1 MRSLAGVSFLLLI
14 GLLTGAGMLVYAA
27 YVLIAVYL
35 LTRYLSRKWADSLV
49 VVRNSTAHEVEI
61 GQSILVNFKLE
72 NGGRWPIVWML
83 LEDALPRGALVGPPP
98 ALKIQ
103 GSNLRLCSLA
113 AGKPKLHSY
122 KLTACRRGYYQIGPL
137 IAETGDLFGLHRRFK
152 TVSAMETLLVLP
164 KIVPLIGY
172 DVASQRPVG
181 EVRVTY
187 RLMEDPTLV
196 SGIRKYQNGD
206 PMRAIHWRATART
219 GTLQCKQYQPTSVAG
234 ATLVLD
240 LHRASNPDHHEPIRS
255 DLAVTAA
262 ASIAHTLMQMQQQFG
277 LASNGRDAADRMAEE
292 KLREFESRDSA
303 RREAAMRQRS
313 DRLRPIVVPTGRGA
327 EHFIQIHKTLAR
339 IERTDGLTLPELL
352 IELQGRLSRDAT
364 VLVIVQEVD
373 EAAALALGML
383 KRQGYSVAAIVN
395 NYENDAFETATA
407 RLIAQRIGVYHLLDE
422 SSISHLCTELVGS
435 GFASGTI

>member
-1 MRSLAGVSFLLLI
+1 MRALAGISFLMLI
-14 GLLTGAGMLVYAA
+14 GLLTGASMLVYAA
-27 YVLIAVYL
+27 YVLIAIYL

-49 VVRNSTAHEVEI
+49 AVRKATAHEVEI
-61 GQSILVNFKLE
+61 GQTIIVSFKLD
-72 NGGRWPIVWML
+72 NGGRLPIIWML

-98 ALKIQ
+98 ALKID
-103 GSNLRLCSLA
+103 GSNLRLCSLSVGA
-113 AGKPKLHSY
+113 PKLHSY
-122 KLTACRRGYYQIGPL
+122 KLTALRRGYYQIGPL

-152 TVSAMETLLVLP
+152 TVSKIETLLVLP
-164 KIVPLIGY
+164 KIVPLVGY

-181 EVRVTY
+181 EVKVTY

-206 PMRAIHWRATART
+206 PMRAVHWRASART

-240 LHRASNPDHHEPIRS
+240 LHRDSNPDHHEPIRS

-277 LASNGRDAADRMAEE
+277 MISNGRDAADRMAEE
-292 KLREFESRDSA
+292 QQREFESREA
-303 RREAAMRQRS
+303 VRREAAMRKSS
-313 DRLRPIVVPTGRGA
+313 DRLRPIIVPMGRGA
-327 EHFIQIHKTLAR
+327 EHFIQLHKTLAR
-339 IERTDGLTLPELL
+339 VERTDGLKLPELL
-352 IELQGRLSRDAT
+352 SEVQSRLSRDAT
-364 VLVIVQEVD
+364 VLVIVQDVD

-395 NYENDAFETATA
+395 NYENDAFETATG
-407 RLIAQRIGVYHLLDE
+407 RLMAQRIAVYHLLDE
-422 SSISHLCTELVGS
+422 QSIAHICTQMVMV
-435 GFASGTI
+435 

>member
-1 MRSLAGVSFLLLI
+1 MRALAGISFLMLI
-14 GLLTGAGMLVYAA
+14 GLLTGASMLVYAA
-27 YVLIAVYL
+27 YVLIAIYM

-49 VVRNSTAHEVEI
+49 AVRKATAHEVEI
-61 GQSILVNFKLE
+61 GQTIMVSFKLD
-72 NGGRWPIVWML
+72 NGGRLPIIWML

-98 ALKIQ
+98 ALKID
-103 GSNLRLCSLA
+103 GSNLRLCSLS
-113 AGKPKLHSY
+113 AGAPKLHSY
-122 KLTACRRGYYQIGPL
+122 KLTALRRGYFQIGPL

-152 TVSAMETLLVLP
+152 TVSKIETLLVLP
-164 KIVPLIGY
+164 KIVPLVGY

-181 EVRVTY
+181 EVKVTY

-206 PMRAIHWRATART
+206 PMRAVHWRASART

-240 LHRASNPDHHEPIRS
+240 LHRDSNPDHHEPVRS

-277 LASNGRDAADRMAEE
+277 MISNGRDAADRMAEE
-292 KLREFESRDSA
+292 QQREFESREAA
-303 RREAAMRQRS
+303 RREVAMRKSS
-313 DRLRPIVVPTGRGA
+313 DRLRPIIVPMGRGA
-327 EHFIQIHKTLAR
+327 EHFIQLHKTLAR
-339 IERTDGLTLPELL
+339 VERTDGLKLPELL
-352 IELQGRLSRDAT
+352 SEVQSRLSRDAT
-364 VLVIVQEVD
+364 VLVIVQDVD

-395 NYENDAFETATA
+395 NYENDAFETATG
-407 RLIAQRIGVYHLLDE
+407 RLMAQRISVYHLLDE
-422 SSISHLCTELVGS
+422 QSIAHICTQMVMV
-435 GFASGTI
+435 